1 MFFISCSSIAYAPVF
16 WAAAGTAC
24 VSVETA
30 REKKAAEKLAKKT
43 QRQIKRHDDKAL
55 RV

>member
-24 VSVETA
+24 AAIETPS
-30 REKKAAEKLAKKT
+30 ENKAAEKLAKKNS
-43 QRQIKRHDDKAL
+43 KDKKKA
-55 RV
+55 

>member
-30 REKKAAEKLAKKT
+30 REKKAADKLAKKNA
-43 QRQIKRHDDKAL
+43 KANKKA
-55 RV
+55 